1 MLTTTVVEKKLESE
15 LLEVVALKDS
25 LTADQTEA
33 NVQPMCTDGSSLN
46 ATAGSMDKDDSS
58 LRTVAAATEAKSAER
73 KQHKIRTRRRKQANV
88 LVFQFKSGHKPI
100 NVILRGK
107 KLSSLLSN
115 KNTVS
120 VVGAKFSHLKL
131 LPTGAFIAPRFTLS
145 LVHLRSRTDDHQD
158 HRRFTMCGS
167 NVPIHGQWM
176 ETERTRL
183 MNQRNSIRTPSACVQ
198 QLQKKLTEE
207 LDSAAAMDVC
217 AESDLSLEHLPQ
229 NNSLLSNEQTVKQET
244 SILDEI
250 DDIFGALDD

>member
-15 LLEVVALKDS
+15 LSEVVSLKDS
-25 LTADQTEA
+25 LTADQIEA

-46 ATAGSMDKDDSS
+46 VTAGSMDKDDSS
-58 LRTVAAATEAKSAER
+58 LRTVAAATEAKSIGR
-73 KQHKIRTRRRKQANV
+73 KQHKPKTRRRKQANV
-88 LVFQFKSGHKPI
+88 LAFQFKSGHKPI

-115 KNTVS
+115 KSTVS
-120 VVGAKFSHLKL
+120 VVGAKFSRPKL

-158 HRRFTMCGS
+158 HRR
-167 NVPIHGQWM
+167 NVPTHSQWM

-183 MNQRNSIRTPSACVQ
+183 MNQRNSIRTPSVCVQ
-198 QLQKKLTEE
+198 LLQQKLTEE

-229 NNSLLSNEQTVKQET
+229 NDSLLSNEQTVKQET